1 MLQVRQANATGK
13 ANTTNKANATD
24 KANNTGK
31 TLNNIYN
38 CTHINGLISPFL
50 VVRSFSNFQQIEKN
64 MCVIK

>member
-1 MLQVRQANATGK
+1 MLQERQTNATGK

-38 CTHINGLISPFL
+38 CTHINGLISPFYW
-50 VVRSFSNFQQIEKN
+50 SDHFQIFNK
-64 MCVIK
+64 